1 MARLAKW
8 AVIIVACAGSVF
20 GVYWYGHNAGYAARE
35 AGYAKQISDFNDAQ
49 ATINDKDDKLEAENR
64 MLRDSLEKAVK
75 APGGDGLSAG
85 VAAQLKSIAK

>member
-1 MARLAKW
+1 MVLA
-8 AVIIVACAGSVF
+8 ASLLIAAS
-20 GVYWYGHNAGYAARE
+20 YWYGHNAGYAARE

-64 MLRDSLEKAVK
+64 MLRDSLERAVK
-75 APGGDGLSAG
+75 APGGDGFSAG